1 MTHDLWPPLSVIRHA
16 LETTGAAAMP
26 DAGPEGTPATATVAM
41 PGSPPG
47 TTAAPAAAAAASDL
61 LLPLTELAR
70 RREAVAQ
77 RAFPARW
84 APGRLVS
91 VIYRGRLLG
100 VLLDRCI
107 HDDLWQGWMAA
118 GEADWAG
125 AFDVLLEPEDEPFEP
140 MFGVIQTWNVITL
153 EPSPQL
159 CARVLGEISA
169 TRLAA
174 IRAVHDEWA
183 ARAAPAIAPEPGRI
197 ALRGVGGGVFSVL
210 SGTPLGPE
218 DPRTDYQDLYRDVG
232 LELGTALTRPQAGE
246 ASPSPSAT
254 SSSPSPPRAR
264 PQPGPEGGWWGSIR
278 RWFGAEGW
286 ARPAFAVL
294 ALVVVIQNVGLI
306 GGRDAPEDDE
316 VRFRAVPTAPAAV
329 PARAD
334 LVVRWKPGVRM
345 DEADRLLQSISAD
358 VVGGPGG
365 EGAWRLRVPEPVE
378 ALAVLAASPLVESAG
393 PLGPAG
399 EQRP

>member
-16 LETTGAAAMP
+16 LETTGAAARP
-26 DAGPEGTPATATVAM
+26 DAGPEGAPGTATVAM

-47 TTAAPAAAAAASDL
+47 ALAAPAAASDL
-61 LLPLTELAR
+61 LMPLTELAR

-91 VIYRGRLLG
+91 VLYRGRLLG

-140 MFGVIQTWNVITL
+140 MFGVVQTWNVLTL

-159 CARVLGEISA
+159 CARVLGEVSA

-183 ARAAPAIAPEPGRI
+183 AHTALAIVPEPGRI

-232 LELGTALTRPQAGE
+232 LELGTALTRPQSDE
-246 ASPSPSAT
+246 AAPSV
-254 SSSPSPPRAR
+254 SSSPSRAR
-264 PQPGPEGGWWGSIR
+264 PQSGPEGGWWGSIR

-294 ALVVVIQNVGLI
+294 ALVVVIQNVGLL
-306 GGRDAPEDDE
+306 GGRGAPEDDE
-316 VRFRAVPTAPAAV
+316 VRFRAVPAAPA
-329 PARAD
+329 PTRAD
-334 LVVRWKPGVRM
+334 LVVRWKAGVRM

-365 EGAWRLRVPEPVE
+365 DGAWRLRVPEPVE
-378 ALAVLAASPLVESAG
+378 ALAMLAASPLVESAG
-393 PLGPAG
+393 PAG

>member
-26 DAGPEGTPATATVAM
+26 DTGPEGEPGTATVAM
-41 PGSPPG
+41 PGSPPR
-47 TTAAPAAAAAASDL
+47 TPATPVVAASDL
-61 LLPLTELAR
+61 LMPLTELAR

-91 VIYRGRLLG
+91 VVYSGRLLG

-107 HDDLWQGWMAA
+107 HDDLWQGWMAV

-140 MFGVIQTWNVITL
+140 MFGVVQTWNVLTL

-159 CARVLGEISA
+159 CARVLGEVSA

-183 ARAAPAIAPEPGRI
+183 ARTALAIAPQPGRI

-232 LELGTALTRPQAGE
+232 LELGAALTRPQSDE
-246 ASPSPSAT
+246 AAPSSS
-254 SSSPSPPRAR
+254 SSSPSRAR

-294 ALVVVIQNVGLI
+294 ALVVVVQNAGLL
-306 GGRDAPEDDE
+306 GGRGAPEDDE
-316 VRFRAVPTAPAAV
+316 VRFRAVPTAPA
-329 PARAD
+329 PTRAD

-345 DEADRLLQSISAD
+345 DEADRLLQSVSAD

-365 EGAWRLRVPEPVE
+365 DGAWRLRVPEPVE
-378 ALAVLAASPLVESAG
+378 ALAMLAASPLVESAG
-393 PLGPAG
+393 PAS
-399 EQRP
+399 ERRP

>member
-1 MTHDLWPPLSVIRHA
+1 MTHDLWPPLSVIRNA
-16 LETTGAAAMP
+16 FETRA
-26 DAGPEGTPATATVAM
+26 AGPGDETPDDAPATATVAM
-41 PGSPPG
+41 PGAPA
-47 TTAAPAAAAAASDL
+47 AAPAAGAEAAPAAAASDL
-61 LLPLTELAR
+61 LLPLAELAR

-77 RAFPARW
+77 RAFSARW

-91 VIYRGRLLG
+91 VVHEGRLLG
-100 VLLDRCI
+100 VLLDRRI
-107 HDDLWQGWMAA
+107 HGDLWQGWMAA
-118 GEADWAG
+118 GEADWAS
-125 AFDVLLEPEDEPFEP
+125 AFDVLLEPDDEPFEP
-140 MFGVIQTWNVITL
+140 MFGVIQAWNVLTL

-159 CARVLGEISA
+159 CARVLGEVSA

-183 ARAAPAIAPEPGRI
+183 AHASLAIAPEPGRI
-197 ALRGVGGGVFSVL
+197 ALRSVGGGVFSVL
-210 SGTPLGPE
+210 SGTPLGPQ
-218 DPRTDYQDLYRDVG
+218 DPRADYQALYRDAG
-232 LELGTALTRPQAGE
+232 LQLGAALAQPSGDAAGP
-246 ASPSPSAT
+246 AAAPSS
-254 SSSPSPPRAR
+254 RAR
-264 PQPGPEGGWWGSIR
+264 PQSRPEGGWWGSIR

-294 ALVVVIQNVGLI
+294 ALFVVVQNI
-306 GGRDAPEDDE
+306 GSLGGHGAPEEDE
-316 VRFRAVPTAPAAV
+316 VRFRAVPAAPA

-334 LVVRWKPGVRM
+334 LVVRWKAGVRM

-365 EGAWRLRVPEPVE
+365 NGAWRLRVPEPVE

-393 PLGPAG
+393 PAT

>member
-26 DAGPEGTPATATVAM
+26 DTGPEGEPGTATVAM

-47 TTAAPAAAAAASDL
+47 TPATPVVAASDL
-61 LLPLTELAR
+61 LMPLTELAR

-91 VIYRGRLLG
+91 VVYSGRLLG

-107 HDDLWQGWMAA
+107 HDDLWQGWMAV

-140 MFGVIQTWNVITL
+140 MFGVVQTWNVLTL

-159 CARVLGEISA
+159 CARVLGEVSA

-183 ARAAPAIAPEPGRI
+183 ARTALAIAPQPGRI

-232 LELGTALTRPQAGE
+232 LELGAALTRPQSDE
-246 ASPSPSAT
+246 AAPSSSSSL
-254 SSSPSPPRAR
+254 SSSPSRAR

-294 ALVVVIQNVGLI
+294 ALVVVVQNVGLI
-306 GGRDAPEDDE
+306 GGRGAPEDDE
-316 VRFRAVPTAPAAV
+316 VRFRAVPTAPA
-329 PARAD
+329 PTRAD

-345 DEADRLLQSISAD
+345 EEADRLLQSISAD

-365 EGAWRLRVPEPVE
+365 DGAWRLRVPEPVE

-393 PLGPAG
+393 PAS
-399 EQRP
+399 ERRP

>member
-16 LETTGAAAMP
+16 LETTGAAARP
-26 DAGPEGTPATATVAM
+26 DAGPEGAPGTATVAM

-47 TTAAPAAAAAASDL
+47 ALAAPAAASDL
-61 LLPLTELAR
+61 LMPLTELAR

-91 VIYRGRLLG
+91 VLYRGRLLG

-107 HDDLWQGWMAA
+107 RDDLWQGWMAA

-140 MFGVIQTWNVITL
+140 MFGVVQTWNVLTL

-159 CARVLGEISA
+159 CARVLGEVSA

-183 ARAAPAIAPEPGRI
+183 AHTALAIVPEPGRI

-232 LELGTALTRPQAGE
+232 LELGTALTRPQSDE
-246 ASPSPSAT
+246 AAPSV
-254 SSSPSPPRAR
+254 SSSPSRAR
-264 PQPGPEGGWWGSIR
+264 PQSGPEGGWWGSIR

-294 ALVVVIQNVGLI
+294 ALVVVIQNVGLL
-306 GGRDAPEDDE
+306 GGRGAPEDDE
-316 VRFRAVPTAPAAV
+316 VRFRAVPAAPA
-329 PARAD
+329 PTRAD
-334 LVVRWKPGVRM
+334 LVVRWKAGVRM

-365 EGAWRLRVPEPVE
+365 DGAWRLRVPEPVE
-378 ALAVLAASPLVESAG
+378 ALAMLAASPLVESAG
-393 PLGPAG
+393 PAG